1 MLATPEKPLD
11 RGRARLDHMLIAEMV
26 TPAARVI
33 DVGCGDGDL
42 LELLA
47 ERKGVIGRGMEI
59 SRDGVN
65 ECVARGLSVVQGDA
79 DFDLD
84 NYPDDAFD
92 YAILSLTIQACERPR
107 HVLEQLMRIGRRAI
121 VSFPNFGHW
130 RIRLQFLLS
139 GRMPVTDRLP
149 DSWYNTPNIHLCTI
163 RDFAAL
169 CAEVNAKVERS
180 VTLDAHGSRIGWG
193 PQELQNLLGTQAVF
207 LLSRR

>member
-1 MLATPEKPLD
+1 MLAGPGETVERAKP
-11 RGRARLDHMLIAEMV
+11 RLDHLLIAEMV
-26 TPAARVI
+26 TPSARVI

-42 LELLA
+42 LELLV
-47 ERKGVIGRGMEI
+47 EKRGVTGRGMEI

-65 ECVARGLSVVQGDA
+65 ACVARGLSVVQGDA

-92 YAILSLTIQACERPR
+92 FAILSLTIQACERPR
-107 HVLEQLMRIGRRAI
+107 HVLEQLLRIGRHAI

-130 RIRLQFLLS
+130 PIRLRFLLT

-149 DSWYNTPNIHLCTI
+149 YSWYDTPNIHLCTI
-163 RDFAAL
+163 RDFGAL
-169 CAEVNAKVERS
+169 CEKVNAKVERS
-180 VTLDAHGSRIGWG
+180 VTLDERGDRFGWG
-193 PQELQNLLGTQAVF
+193 PKGLQNLFGTQAVF

>member
-1 MLATPEKPLD
+1 MLAKPD
-11 RGRARLDHMLIAEMV
+11 EHKARSRPRLDHLLIAGMV
-26 TPAARVI
+26 TPGARVI

-42 LELLA
+42 LELLV
-47 ERKGVIGRGMEI
+47 ERKGVTGRGIEL

-65 ECVARGLSVVQGDA
+65 ECVARGLSVIQGDA

-92 YAILSLTIQACERPR
+92 FAVLSLTIQACERPR
-107 HVLEQLMRIGRRAI
+107 HVLEQLLRVGRRAI

-130 RIRLQFLLS
+130 RIRLQFVLT

-149 DSWYNTPNIHLCTI
+149 DSWYDTPNIHLCTI

-169 CAEVNAKVERS
+169 CEEVNAKVERS
-180 VTLDAHGSRIGWG
+180 VTLDARGDSFGWG
-193 PQELQNLLGTQAVF
+193 PKGLQNLFGTQAIF